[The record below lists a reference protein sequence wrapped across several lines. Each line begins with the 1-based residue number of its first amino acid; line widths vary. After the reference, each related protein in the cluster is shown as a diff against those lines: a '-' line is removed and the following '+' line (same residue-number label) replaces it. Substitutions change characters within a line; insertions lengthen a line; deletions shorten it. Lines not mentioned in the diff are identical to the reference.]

1 MRSGIMAFFK
11 VKLELK
17 ALNLY

>member
-11 VKLELK
+11 VKLK